1 MPADVCYADVVS
13 EPLQTDRKEQA
24 LQTFT
29 LALVI
34 LFAAQAPP
42 APATQ
47 APDVTGEWTGTWS
60 SYNPAQPGVA
70 PKEQCKSLTAKVTKK
85 ADGYDATFEGDCG
98 RPYKY
103 AITMD
108 GRAAGKTVLFKG
120 TADLGPKDGGVYDW
134 IGRATEKEFVGF
146 YTNAYYTGVFT
157 LTRTK

>member
-1 MPADVCYADVVS
+1 M
-13 EPLQTDRKEQA
+13 K
-24 LQTFT
+24 TFA
-29 LALVI
+29 LALVV
-34 LFAAQAPP
+34 LFAQAPTAPP
-42 APATQ
+42 AQ
-47 APDVTGEWTGTWS
+47 SAPDVTGEWTGTWS
-60 SYNPAQPGVA
+60 SYNPAQPAVP
-70 PKEQCKSLTAKVTKK
+70 PKEQCKTLTAKVSKK
-85 ADGYDATFEGDCG
+85 DDGYQATFEGDCG

-103 AITMD
+103 SISME